1 MIAAFRNTVL
11 GALLS
16 CLPFLASAA
25 TVEVHVTG
33 VAAGKGS
40 VKVAVCDQ
48 AHFLKQCLYSG
59 SAPAREGDNTI
70 AVRDVPAGN
79 WAVLAY
85 QDANGNGELD
95 RNFIGIPSENYG
107 FSRDARGKFGP
118 PSFEDAVIT
127 VREDGNGAT
136 VANVRLH

>member
-1 MIAAFRNTVL
+1 MIAAFRSTLL
-11 GALLS
+11 GAALACLS
-16 CLPFLASAA
+16 LKAAAA

-33 VAAGKGS
+33 VDAGKGS

-48 AHFLKQCLYSG
+48 ARFLKQCLYSG
-59 SAPAREGDNTI
+59 SAPARGGDNTI
-70 AVRDVPAGN
+70 AVRDVPPGS

-136 VANVRLH
+136 VANVKLH

>member
-1 MIAAFRNTVL
+1 MIAAFRRHALL
-11 GALLS
+11 GAVLS
-16 CLPFLASAA
+16 CLAMPAFSA

-33 VAAGKGS
+33 VDAGKGS

-48 AHFLKQCLYSG
+48 ARFLKQCLYSG
-59 SAPAREGDNTI
+59 SAPARAGDNTI

-85 QDANGNGELD
+85 QDANENGELD

-118 PSFEDAVIT
+118 PSFEDAAIAV
-127 VREDGNGAT
+127 DGDGAT
-136 VANVRLH
+136 VANVKLH

>member
-1 MIAAFRNTVL
+1 MIAAFRNT
-11 GALLS
+11 ALAAVLS
-16 CLPFLASAA
+16 CLPFVAGAA

-48 AHFLKQCLYSG
+48 ARFLKQCLYSG

-79 WAVLAY
+79 WAVLAF
-85 QDANGNGELD
+85 QDVNGNGELD

-118 PSFEDAVIT
+118 PSFEDAVIA
-127 VREDGNGAT
+127 VSEDGPT
-136 VANVRLH
+136 VANVKLH

>member
-1 MIAAFRNTVL
+1 MIAAFRRT
-11 GALLS
+11 ALCAALS
-16 CLPFLASAA
+16 LLPFVAGAA

-33 VAAGKGS
+33 VAAGKGK
-40 VKVAVCDQ
+40 VNVAVCDQ
-48 AHFLKQCLYSG
+48 ARFLKQCAYSG
-59 SAPAREGDNTI
+59 SAPAHAGDNTI
-70 AVRDVPAGN
+70 TVRDVPAGS

-85 QDANGNGELD
+85 QDANDNGELD

-127 VREDGNGAT
+127 VRDEGAAT
-136 VANVRLH
+136 VANVKLH

>member
-16 CLPFLASAA
+16 GLPFLAAAA

-48 AHFLKQCLYSG
+48 ARFLKQCLYSG

-79 WAVLAY
+79 WAVLAF
-85 QDANGNGELD
+85 QDVNGNGELD

-118 PSFEDAVIT
+118 PGFEDAAIEVK
-127 VREDGNGAT
+127 DGTT
-136 VANVRLH
+136 VAPVKLK